1 MLQTAS
7 FMGILRTILI
17 ILVVYYIF
25 KIIARMAAPYMMGY
39 MSKKM
44 NDKFRG
50 QSPFGQNQNSKPNQ
64 NVGETVIDKVPK
76 KNTSSN
82 DEIGEYIDYEE
93 VD

>member
-44 NDKFRG
+44 EEKYKG
-50 QSPFGQNQNSKPNQ
+50 HSPFNQRQNSNPNQ
-64 NVGETVIDKVPK
+64 KVGETVIDKAPK
-76 KNTSSN
+76 KDDSSN
-82 DEIGEYIDYEE
+82 GDVGEYIDYEE
-93 VD
+93 VE

>member
-25 KIIARMAAPYMMGY
+25 KIIARLAAPYMMGY

-44 NDKFRG
+44 EDRFRG
-50 QSPFGQNQNSKPNQ
+50 QSQYNPRQNHNQ
-64 NVGETVIDKVPK
+64 KVGETVIDKVPK
-76 KNTSSN
+76 QEQHSS
-82 DEIGEYIDYEE
+82 DEVGEYIDYEE
-93 VD
+93 VE